1 MKAKEDQVQI
11 MLDSMKDNQD
21 SIEARLAEM
30 EKELRIL
37 QRMKQESVVED
48 QAQNML
54 ESIKFKQDSIDTRLA
69 EQEKEKPYLSI
80 CAYKESM
87 HKTYEKENLYIS
99 FDSFHLATNIE
110 RWTGHL
116 FWRVLIRSKW

>member
-37 QRMKQESVVED
+37 QRMKQESVRED

-54 ESIKFKQDSIDTRLA
+54 ESIKYKQDSIDTTLA

-80 CAYKESM
+80 CAYKEF
-87 HKTYEKENLYIS
+87 LFRRYIS

-110 RWTGHL
+110 EGGLDTCSG
-116 FWRVLIRSKW
+116 